1 MDEILTLQGT
11 AQYLK
16 CHESTIRR
24 YIKQGHLPYF
34 KLGPRVFRFRKS
46 DLDRWIAGKVQGDP
60 VDDRVLVQAASRL
73 SEPAF
78 AREWDN
84 EKDAVYDRL

>member
-1 MDEILTLQGT
+1 MDEILTLQET

-24 YIKQGHLPYF
+24 YIKQGDFPHF
-34 KLGPRVFRFRKS
+34 KLGPRAFRFRKS
-46 DLDRWIAGKVQGDP
+46 DIDRWIAQKVQGEP
-60 VDDRVLVQAASRL
+60 IDDRMLVQGAKHL

-84 EKDAVYDRL
+84 EKDAAYDQL

>member
-1 MDEILTLQGT
+1 MNEILTLQET

-24 YIKQGHLPYF
+24 YIKQGHFPCF

-46 DLDRWIAGKVQGDP
+46 DLDRWIAQKMQGES
-60 VDDRVLVQAASRL
+60 VDDRALVQATSRL

-84 EKDAVYDRL
+84 EKDAAYDRL